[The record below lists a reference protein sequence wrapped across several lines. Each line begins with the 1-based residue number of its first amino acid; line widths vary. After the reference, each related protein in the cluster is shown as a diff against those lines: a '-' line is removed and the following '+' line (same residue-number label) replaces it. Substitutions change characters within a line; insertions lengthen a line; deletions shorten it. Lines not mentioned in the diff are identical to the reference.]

1 MAGRVGTAVRSAGD
15 FYALSADALT
25 GLVTGPWRWQE
36 FVDQYWFIARVSLV
50 PTVLMVL
57 PFTVLV
63 VFTLN
68 SLLGEIGA
76 SDMAGAG
83 AGLGA
88 VTQIGP
94 LVTVLVVAGTG
105 ATAVAADLGSR
116 TIRDEISALEV
127 LGLDPATHLV
137 LPRALASALVAATL
151 NAAVCAIG
159 LAGGFFF
166 SVYLNH
172 VDPGAFASGVTLLV
186 GPGELILSEAK
197 AALFGLIAGLVAC
210 YRGLAVAD
218 SGDALTESLRYL
230 ATFPFPLDNYRNAVR
245 GDYANGT
252 VILDL
257 RLPVLDRGLLIG
269 TPFEGSL
276 AALDTVLGV
285 PAPYVE
291 PPREFLADALVP
303 PVPPVPPVQAAQAED
318 AQTDDGGT
326 HGGEGQGG

>member
-1 MAGRVGTAVRSAGD
+1 MAGRVTTAVSAVGD
-15 FYALSADALT
+15 FYALSADALI
-25 GLVTGPWRWQE
+25 GVVTGPWRLRE

-50 PTVLMVL
+50 PTVLMAL

-105 ATAVAADLGSR
+105 ATAIAADLGSR
-116 TIRDEISALEV
+116 TIRDEIAALEV

-137 LPRALASALVAATL
+137 VPRALASALVAATL

-159 LAGGFFF
+159 LIGGFLF
-166 SVYLNH
+166 SVFLNH

-210 YRGLAVAD
+210 YRGLAVTGGPK
-218 SGDALTESLRYL
+218 SVGDAVNE
-230 ATFPFPLDNYRNAVR
+230 
-245 GDYANGT
+245 T
-252 VILDL
+252 V
-257 RLPVLDRGLLIG
+257 V
-269 TPFEGSL
+269 FSFV
-276 AALDTVLGV
+276 AL
-285 PAPYVE
+285 
-291 PPREFLADALVP
+291 FLANLVLTAIG
-303 PVPPVPPVQAAQAED
+303 VQVM
-318 AQTDDGGT
+318 GR
-326 HGGEGQGG
+326 

>member
-25 GLVTGPWRWQE
+25 GLVTGPWRWRE

-50 PTVLMVL
+50 PTVLMAL

-159 LAGGFFF
+159 LAGGFVF

-186 GPGELILSEAK
+186 GPSELILSEVK

-210 YRGLAVAD
+210 YRGLAVKGGPK
-218 SGDALTESLRYL
+218 SVGDAVNE
-230 ATFPFPLDNYRNAVR
+230 
-245 GDYANGT
+245 T
-252 VILDL
+252 V
-257 RLPVLDRGLLIG
+257 V
-269 TPFEGSL
+269 FSFV
-276 AALDTVLGV
+276 AL
-285 PAPYVE
+285 
-291 PPREFLADALVP
+291 FLANLVLTA
-303 PVPPVPPVQAAQAED
+303 VGIQV
-318 AQTDDGGT
+318 GGA
-326 HGGEGQGG
+326 

>member
-1 MAGRVGTAVRSAGD
+1 MAGRMATAVRSVGD
-15 FYALSADALT
+15 FYALSTDSLA
-25 GLVTGPWRWQE
+25 GLITGPWRWRE

-50 PTVLMVL
+50 PTVLMAL

-76 SDMAGAG
+76 SDMAG

-159 LAGGFFF
+159 LIGGFVF
-166 SVYLNH
+166 SVYLNN
-172 VDPGAFASGVTLLV
+172 VDPGAFAAGVTLLV

-210 YRGLAVAD
+210 YRGLAVTGGPK
-218 SGDALTESLRYL
+218 SVGDAVNE
-230 ATFPFPLDNYRNAVR
+230 
-245 GDYANGT
+245 T
-252 VILDL
+252 V
-257 RLPVLDRGLLIG
+257 V
-269 TPFEGSL
+269 FSFV
-276 AALDTVLGV
+276 AL
-285 PAPYVE
+285 
-291 PPREFLADALVP
+291 FLANLVLTA
-303 PVPPVPPVQAAQAED
+303 VGIQV
-318 AQTDDGGT
+318 GSG
-326 HGGEGQGG
+326 